1 LGPYYTVNARPSHTK
16 CPLSTSECSRPS
28 HWPVYLTKRLHH
40 CTARCGLPQPHGPLA
55 SLSHRA
61 SISMCRLYHFAFDD
75 QDTGRDLHS
84 VNASG
89 FYRPYTKRR
98 RVARLAAKMSS
109 VDWTNRLAMRGT
121 SRTIGQSRICLSFPK

>member
-1 LGPYYTVNARPSHTK
+1 
-16 CPLSTSECSRPS
+16 
-28 HWPVYLTKRLHH
+28 
-40 CTARCGLPQPHGPLA
+40 
-55 SLSHRA
+55 
-61 SISMCRLYHFAFDD
+61 MCRLYHFAFDD

-89 FYRPYTKRR
+89 FYRPYTTRR

-121 SRTIGQSRICLSFPK
+121 SLLMQLDFTVFTAGGGDLCSDVGLSTTNFSRPRTNPEDNNTQGLLLKGGMRQIVS